1 VKAAPWLLRLKSTST
16 LWALFGVL
24 LVAHPGQRLGRLDA
38 AQGWISKQ
46 RNRASYSLWF
56 ATSLKLLWD
65 GLSDYLA

>member
-1 VKAAPWLLRLKSTST
+1 LVIAPEVDEYTVGTLRR
-16 LWALFGVL
+16 L